1 MGGDE
6 IIEENETEKRSEVRT
21 KHWLV
26 PACRR
31 VRSMGG
37 RLHRRDR
44 DEGCPENAPSS
55 LNNNCIAA
63 CARHWSLCPGCKGGC
78 LSSDCYRGQVR
89 MGTERRLLGLFTQE
103 IRLAKYAQ
111 NLVVF

>member
-6 IIEENETEKRSEVRT
+6 IIEENETEKSEVRT